1 MGHWKTEGGMNK
13 LAIYPGTF
21 DPLTLGHVDLV
32 RRAARIFGRLI
43 LAISDGTG
51 RKQPLFTLDERRVMA
66 GRLARDFDNV
76 EVDTFDGL
84 LVDYARRRNCRVL
97 VRGIRAFSDF
107 EFEFQMALTNRKMA
121 PDLETI
127 FLMPQEM
134 YSTLSSST
142 VREIARFG
150 GDLRPFVPDFVRT
163 ALERK
168 RAALNAPARAR
179 KKRVP

>member
-1 MGHWKTEGGMNK
+1 MNK

-43 LAISDGTG
+43 IAISDGTA
-51 RKQPLFTLDERRVMA
+51 RKQPLFSLDERMVMA

-84 LVDYARRRNCRVL
+84 VVDYARRRNCRVL

-107 EFEFQMALTNRKMA
+107 EFEFQMALTNRKME

-134 YSTLSSST
+134 YSTLSSSM

-150 GDLRPFVPDFVRT
+150 GDLRPFVPDFVRA

-168 RAALNAPARAR
+168 RTAMNAPAGAR
-179 KKRVP
+179 KKPKTWKSVNGKR

>member
-1 MGHWKTEGGMNK
+1 MNK

-32 RRAARIFGRLI
+32 QRASRMFGRLI
-43 LAISDGTG
+43 LAISDGAG
-51 RKQPLFTLDERRVMA
+51 RKQPLFTLEERRVMA
-66 GRLARDFDNV
+66 VRLARGFENV

-84 LVDYARRRNCRVL
+84 LVDYARRRNCRIL
-97 VRGIRAFSDF
+97 VRGLRAFSDF
-107 EFEFQMALTNRKMA
+107 EFEFQMALTNRKME

-127 FLMPQEM
+127 FLMPQEK
-134 YSTLSSST
+134 YSTISSGM

-150 GDLRPFVPDFVRT
+150 GELRPFVPDFVRR

-168 RAALNAPARAR
+168 REALEGAARAR
-179 KKRVP
+179 RRRKS

>member
-1 MGHWKTEGGMNK
+1 MKT

-32 RRAARIFGRLI
+32 RRAARMFGRLI

-51 RKQPLFTLDERRVMA
+51 RKQPLFTLEERRVMA
-66 GRLARDFDNV
+66 GRLARDFENV

-84 LVDYARRRNCRVL
+84 LVDYARRRNCRIL

-107 EFEFQMALTNRKMA
+107 EFEFQMALTNRKME

-127 FLMPQEM
+127 FLMPQERF
-134 YSTLSSST
+134 STLSSGM

-150 GDLRPFVPDFVRT
+150 GDLRPFVPGFVRH

-168 RAALNAPARAR
+168 RSAPGGCSASAG
-179 KKRVP
+179 KKGKS